1 MGRPEAPGPAPSG
14 AGSMPDSGWDA
25 VVVGSGFGGTMAAKV
40 LLEAGLRVLML
51 ERGDWVPRGEENGSW
66 SVRWQDRPAYSRE
79 TPYHVRGESTERVGA
94 FHCVGGASVFY
105 GGVSLRLRTDD
116 FTGHRATTGDVGWPI
131 RYGDLREHYDAAE
144 ELLGVSGDDRADGS
158 APPRGRRLP
167 APGLELSPT
176 SRAIAD
182 AATRLG
188 LHPFRLPMALN
199 HDGTSGR
206 PRCTA
211 CGVCDGFAC
220 ATGAKNDLAVAV
232 LPRLLAHGLAL
243 RPNTVVRRL
252 ETEGRRI
259 VAVDAVDATT
269 RQRLRFEA
277 DRFVVAAGA
286 LATPHLLLAS
296 GLDRMSPAGP
306 LVGRH
311 LMRHCNAIVLGAAPT
326 SIADADDFRKQLG
339 IHDFYHGDAGRGGV
353 HPKLGGIQ
361 QLRAMRIAL
370 AMAPFSEAV
379 KREIHPALSRLVGF
393 IVMAEDEPRVE
404 NRVHLDRV
412 ARDRF
417 DRPVA
422 RIHHR
427 HTARDRS
434 ARRALARRAEAVLRE
449 AGAAFTV
456 TLPVRTFSH
465 ALGTVR
471 MHDDPARGPLTA
483 EGRFRGVD
491 NLWITDASAFTT
503 AGAVNPSLTVAANAL
518 RIASD
523 MVRVESTRTVRAE
536 SIREPEAA
544 EVTEIPVLAS

>member
-1 MGRPEAPGPAPSG
+1 MGRPEEPEPAPSG
-14 AGSMPDSGWDA
+14 GDSTSESGWDA
-25 VVVGSGFGGTMAAKV
+25 IVVGSGFGGTMAAKV
-40 LLEAGLRVLML
+40 LVEAGLRVLML
-51 ERGDWVPRGEENGSW
+51 ERGGWVQRGEHNRSW
-66 SVRWQDRPAYSRE
+66 SVRWEDRPAYSRE
-79 TPYHVRGESTERVGA
+79 TPYHVEGESTERIGA

-105 GGVSLRLRTDD
+105 GGVSLRLRKED
-116 FTGHRATTGDVGWPI
+116 FTAHAATTGDVGWPI
-131 RYGDLREHYDAAE
+131 GYRDLRAHYDAAE
-144 ELLGVSGDDRADGS
+144 ALLGVSGDDRGDS
-158 APPRGRRLP
+158 CAPPRARPLP
-167 APGLELSPT
+167 LPGLELSPT
-176 SRAIAD
+176 SRALAD
-182 AATRLG
+182 AASRLG

-199 HDGTSGR
+199 HDGRSGR

-211 CGVCDGFAC
+211 CGVCDGFVC

-232 LPRLLAHGLAL
+232 LPRLLADGLTL

-252 ETEGRRI
+252 ESVGRRI

-269 RQRLRFEA
+269 RRRLRFEA

-296 GLDRMSPAGP
+296 GLDRVSPAGP

-311 LMRHCNAIVLGAAPT
+311 LMRHCNGIVLGAAPA
-326 SIADADDFRKQLG
+326 SMADADDFRKQLG
-339 IHDFYHGDAGRGGV
+339 IHDFYHGDAEHGGV
-353 HPKLGGIQ
+353 HRKLGGIQ
-361 QLRAMRIAL
+361 QIRATRIAL
-370 AMAPFSEAV
+370 AMAPLPEDV
-379 KREIHPALSRLVGF
+379 KRELHPALSRLVGF
-393 IVMAEDEPRVE
+393 IVMAQDEPRVE

-412 ARDRF
+412 ARDHY

-434 ARRALARRAEAVLRE
+434 ARRALTHRAAAILRE

-456 TLPVRTFSH
+456 SLPVRTFSH

-471 MHDDPARGPLTA
+471 MHDDPARGPLSSD
-483 EGRFRGVD
+483 GRFRGVA
-491 NLWITDASAFTT
+491 NLWVTDASTFPT

-523 MVRVESTRTVRAE
+523 MVSVEPR
-536 SIREPEAA
+536 
-544 EVTEIPVLAS
+544 TEIEPRRSTELRAMAS